1 MTVLYRLYAD
11 LNCPFCY
18 AQNERLHDL
27 RSQAM
32 VQWRGVRHA
41 PAIPIP
47 PATPSP
53 AEQQELDHEVA
64 RVREREP
71 LLSIVT
77 PVIRPNSELATFLIA
92 AATRVDP
99 ERAVLLRTLLYRA
112 LWLRS
117 QDISN
122 ARVLASLQEAAGL
135 PQLAVTPK
143 DRELADSWQSEWEG
157 GPFDRRI
164 PSLQSPAG
172 AVLLGLSERRR
183 VQVFLKSGMLS
194 SQGDDSC

>member
-1 MTVLYRLYAD
+1 MTVLYRFYAD

-18 AQNERLHDL
+18 AQNERLHEL
-27 RSQAM
+27 GAQAM

-41 PAIPIP
+41 PAIPVP
-47 PATPSP
+47 PATPSR
-53 AEQQELDHEVA
+53 AEREELEQEVA

-71 LLSIVT
+71 SLSIVL
-77 PVIRPNSELATFLIA
+77 PVVRPNSERATCLIA
-92 AATRVDP
+92 AAMRVDP
-99 ERAVLLRTLLYRA
+99 DRALALRTLIYRA

-135 PQLAVTPK
+135 THLVVTPR
-143 DRELADSWQSEWEG
+143 DRDLADAWQSEWEG

-164 PSLQSPAG
+164 PSLLAPTG